1 MIEPLVFAIP
11 SYKRAFEQLTLDYLT
26 KLGVPRDMI
35 VMSVQT
41 RDDYDAYRAIGIE
54 ARVGRFIYQNGS
66 CVGDNRNNLLNAIP
80 EGTYIVMMD
89 DDIKT
94 LLALDGQKLRPIK
107 TLSEFMQVVS
117 RGFMAAVRNFTVGFG
132 LYPTDNAYYMSN
144 SITPR
149 SIVDGMFIGLINSKV
164 RYDSSFKTKEDYEL
178 CCRLIREYGAF
189 PRLNMYVTRAKSHSR
204 GGCEEF
210 WADEEGRICTAARLV
225 GMYPDLLT
233 LNPRRPGE
241 VLMRRSARLRS

>member
-11 SYKRAFEQLTLDYLT
+11 SYKRAFEQLTLDYLA

-41 RDDYDAYRAIGIE
+41 QGDYDAYRAAGIE
-54 ARVGRFIYQNGS
+54 ARVGRLIYRDGN
-66 CVGDNRNNLLNAIP
+66 CVGENRNNLLDAIP
-80 EGTYIVMMD
+80 EGTYVVMMD

-94 LLALDGQKLRPIK
+94 LLALDGQKLRPIE
-107 TLSEFMQVVS
+107 TFGGFMQVVTH
-117 RGFMAAVRNFTVGFG
+117 GFMAAARNFTVGFG

-149 SIVDGMFIGLINSKV
+149 SIVDGMFLGLINGKV

-189 PRLNMYVTRAKSHSR
+189 PRLNMYATRAKSRSR

-210 WADEEGRICTAARLV
+210 WADEEGRIRTAARLV